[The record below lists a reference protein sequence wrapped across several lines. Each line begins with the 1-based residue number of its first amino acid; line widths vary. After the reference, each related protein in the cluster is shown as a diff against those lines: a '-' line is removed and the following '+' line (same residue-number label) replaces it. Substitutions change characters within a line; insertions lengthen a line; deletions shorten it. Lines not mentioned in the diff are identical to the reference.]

1 MSKKYLAGLPLAVAA
16 MSSALASVDA
26 APAQAAV
33 PTYTCTAQT
42 WAGDQ
47 LPAVTVQA
55 KHGKYQAQGVAQ
67 TTWGGVAK
75 FATIDCKI
83 DN

>member
-1 MSKKYLAGLPLAVAA
+1 MSKKILAGLPLAVAA
-16 MSSALASVDA
+16 LSPALACVA
-26 APAQAAV
+26 ATPAQAAV

-42 WAGDQ
+42 WAGEQ

>member
-1 MSKKYLAGLPLAVAA
+1 MSKKYLVGLPLAVAA
-16 MSSALASVDA
+16 MSPVLAAVDA
-26 APAQAAV
+26 ATAQAAV

-42 WAGDQ
+42 WAGEQ
-47 LPAVTVQA
+47 LPAVTVEA

-67 TTWGGVAK
+67 TKWGGVAK

-83 DN
+83 GN